1 MGAVLSCCNKGNSE
15 EEEALLRAQQTG
27 YGSNSADNMEDSY
40 MAEQQRLQ
48 EEERVGQAREN
59 QFREIVNNTNDKMI
73 DISMLTNSGIVLH
86 GTDLMD
92 NSVHFSDDRSETED
106 GTDNYLA
113 PVSSNLAAIMSNNA
127 SIKNNNNTTQN
138 STHSRLLDDQ
148 IQDSISHTEN
158 LHVCKADFVQLD
170 TNTQL
175 SEQEKNELKDM
186 HRKIAKGLEEQLT
199 VKPKGDL
206 VITF

>member
-15 EEEALLRAQQTG
+15 EEEALLRAHQAG
-27 YGSNSADNMEDSY
+27 YGSNPAENEEDSY

-48 EEERVGQAREN
+48 EEEMVAQAREN
-59 QFREIVNNTNDKMI
+59 QLREIVNNTNDKMI
-73 DISMLTNSGIVLH
+73 DISMLTNSGIVIQ

-92 NSVHFSDDRSETED
+92 SSTHFPDDRSDTED

-127 SIKNNNNTTQN
+127 SLKNNNRTTQN

-148 IQDSISHTEN
+148 IQDTISHSGN
-158 LHVCKADFVQLD
+158 LPVSKANFVQLD

-175 SEQEKNELKDM
+175 SEQEKNELKDV
-186 HRKIAKGLEEQLT
+186 HQKIAKGLEEQLT